1 MPLKALVIT
10 LLTAVIT
17 LGISEDVS
25 ILNASLQLVMVGQLQ
40 EIVNQL
46 IENNTILKSRING
59 IGATKVKLF
68 LVKRFLGDKAKP
80 KGFLI

>member
-1 MPLKALVIT
+1 MPLMAAT
-10 LLTAVIT
+10 T

-25 ILNASLQLVMVGQLQ
+25 ISNASLQLVIVSQLQ

-46 IENNTILKSRING
+46 TENNIILKSCING
-59 IGATKVKLF
+59 IRVVKVKLS
-68 LVKRFLGDKAKP
+68 LVKHFLGDKAKL

>member
-1 MPLKALVIT
+1 MPLKALVTT
-10 LLTAVIT
+10 LLMVVTT

-25 ILNASLQLVMVGQLQ
+25 MLNASLQLVIVGQLQ

-46 IENNTILKSRING
+46 IENNIILKSRING
-59 IGATKVKLF
+59 IRVAKVKLP
-68 LVKRFLGDKAKP
+68 LVKHFLGDKIKL